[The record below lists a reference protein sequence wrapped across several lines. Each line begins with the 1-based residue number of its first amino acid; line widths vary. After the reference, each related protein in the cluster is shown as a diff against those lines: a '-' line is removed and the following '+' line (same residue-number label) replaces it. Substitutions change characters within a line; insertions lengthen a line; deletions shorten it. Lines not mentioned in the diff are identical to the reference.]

1 MAWGTERVV
10 LTRTRTRPSFKIQRS
25 NDVKPKVTAD
35 PRVRDV
41 QILQGGSERGG
52 WVLYMSERGH
62 ADASS
67 RGDGNHQNAFRRRA
81 SVFAL
86 RIASYAEDR
95 RSRASAAA
103 TRVTRHCTAPTPSTR
118 AARPPKTTYHKNLTT
133 TRSSPPTFYI
143 CRRTVWP
150 TASCPSTPTRHHH
163 GSRGS
168 RP

>member
-81 SVFAL
+81 SVL
-86 RIASYAEDR
+86 GS
-95 RSRASAAA
+95 
-103 TRVTRHCTAPTPSTR
+103 
-118 AARPPKTTYHKNLTT
+118 NW
-133 TRSSPPTFYI
+133 TRSME
-143 CRRTVWP
+143 
-150 TASCPSTPTRHHH
+150 TALAGRLTSSCFAQLAPRVS
-163 GSRGS
+163 
-168 RP
+168 

>member
-81 SVFAL
+81 SVL
-86 RIASYAEDR
+86 
-95 RSRASAAA
+95 
-103 TRVTRHCTAPTPSTR
+103 
-118 AARPPKTTYHKNLTT
+118 KQ
-133 TRSSPPTFYI
+133 
-143 CRRTVWP
+143 
-150 TASCPSTPTRHHH
+150 
-163 GSRGS
+163 
-168 RP
+168 